1 MWGAPVVFDETD
13 EMWGVYRFKR
23 GFGGQ
28 VVQGLGAFD
37 YPVNR
42 PLYWLFTGA
51 LPHVRA
57 LMRRLSL
64 NFAPFQLNRETKS
77 SEDAPYVAK

>member
-1 MWGAPVVFDETD
+1 MPNHFLQWAAICRAKERGCLSYDMWGAPDVFDETD
-13 EMWGVYRFKR
+13 RMGGVYRFKN

-42 PLYWLFTGA
+42 LIYWAFTAA
-51 LPHVRA
+51 LPRVRA
-57 LMRRLSL
+57 WMRR
-64 NFAPFQLNRETKS
+64 
-77 SEDAPYVAK
+77 